1 LLKISLA
8 IDCLKSLLASDCK
21 LLNNVFPTYLA
32 SMGRSNSTKVTKLS
46 HHNIAEILLKLGLN
60 TNQSINQSTKSSSHL
75 SLSNLVYYCFFT
87 TFGKLPVI
95 IICVL
100 DFNECDYPGYCD
112 QGCKKK
118 NGDYLCSCVPGYRW
132 SQERF

>member
-1 LLKISLA
+1 
-8 IDCLKSLLASDCK
+8 
-21 LLNNVFPTYLA
+21 
-32 SMGRSNSTKVTKLS
+32 M
-46 HHNIAEILLKLGLN
+46 
-60 TNQSINQSTKSSSHL
+60 
-75 SLSNLVYYCFFT
+75 
-87 TFGKLPVI
+87 I

-132 SQERF
+132 DMEGRCHAVNGEYRTNKVFLLKITLTGDFFYSGVTCTTVNVGETLSNHILYIV